1 MADALSSLERTL
13 ALKKSDESFHSS
25 HSQQP
30 SVSPGLSNTAT
41 DVHAAALKAAGLP
54 IYDVE
59 AYLND
64 PRNQEALNSLPVNS
78 PSSKKQKGNVK
89 GPSSA
94 NCTPVQL
101 GAPKTSHNVTGLVQ
115 LCQERGLVAEFEIE
129 GDQPRG
135 FGGAVT
141 VGEETI
147 ASEQR
152 WPSKKEAKEGLAELA
167 LPVARE
173 MEAVVKKGVKGGK
186 GEQQKNWLGML
197 LEYHNAT
204 DPTTG
209 AVYTEY
215 ALGLQ
220 FAATCTIPSSP
231 GTTFGSDAVPFPS
244 KKAARAN
251 AAKEAVQHL
260 ISIGELNP
268 DGSVKARRK
277 IGGGGKGPT
286 VTVEAKGVEV
296 KKDATYAARVN

>member
-1 MADALSSLERTL
+1 MQCL
-13 ALKKSDESFHSS
+13 
-25 HSQQP
+25 
-30 SVSPGLSNTAT
+30 
-41 DVHAAALKAAGLP
+41 
-54 IYDVE
+54 
-59 AYLND
+59 
-64 PRNQEALNSLPVNS
+64 
-78 PSSKKQKGNVK
+78 
-89 GPSSA
+89 
-94 NCTPVQL
+94 TP
-101 GAPKTSHNVTGLVQ
+101 
-115 LCQERGLVAEFEIE
+115 
-129 GDQPRG
+129 
-135 FGGAVT
+135 
-141 VGEETI
+141 
-147 ASEQR
+147 
-152 WPSKKEAKEGLAELA
+152 
-167 LPVARE
+167 
-173 MEAVVKKGVKGGK
+173 
-186 GEQQKNWLGML
+186 L

-296 KKDATYAARVN
+296 KKDATYAARVNGACVSSLGFVHVLLLALPIMARSFSNRQSLWSPL